1 MFVNVF
7 KNVVIFANRW
17 LQTTGSPTE
26 GVREAQGW
34 ICTFLNNVYKIK
46 ELKFSYK
53 DTWQGLNSNIGLW
66 NSHKLLTIYW
76 SCQKVAPN
84 SKSCQKSCWA
94 TSDWGRLQHFKT
106 LEVGLAFAFFSRRQ
120 ESHYYLMTTFCFA
133 GCVLH
138 CNSSIC
144 FTDNNLDP
152 RRYPARSWW
161 GNKVLSHAWP
171 FKA

>member
-1 MFVNVF
+1 MLAPLAKRSTCSNSIKYHVSMFVNVF

-17 LQTTGSPTE
+17 LQTAGSPTE

-76 SCQKVAPN
+76 SCLKVAPN
-84 SKSCQKSCWA
+84 SKSCQKVAEQLLTEADSS
-94 TSDWGRLQHFKT
+94 TLRL
-106 LEVGLAFAFFSRRQ
+106 LRLALPSPFF
-120 ESHYYLMTTFCFA
+120 L
-133 GCVLH
+133 V
-138 CNSSIC
+138 
-144 FTDNNLDP
+144 DKNLTIT
-152 RRYPARSWW
+152 
-161 GNKVLSHAWP
+161 
-171 FKA
+171 